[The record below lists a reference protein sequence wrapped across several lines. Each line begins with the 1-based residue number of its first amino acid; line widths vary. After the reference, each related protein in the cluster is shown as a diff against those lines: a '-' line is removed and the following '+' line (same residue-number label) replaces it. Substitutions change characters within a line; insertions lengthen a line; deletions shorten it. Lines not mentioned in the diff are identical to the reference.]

1 MKTFLFLVLSSILL
15 SGCQVKEE
23 HNISEKPKEPVKKK
37 STVDSSGIVSNLSE
51 TEFEGIYSLNSNEN
65 IFRVCSNPDTVY
77 WVKDGTG
84 KLKEL
89 YEKFHSSKNYYG
101 AVVAKLKGEIV
112 PTEIQKHKEKYPRTI
127 VVNEVIDVQKKNFR
141 NTCMKYD
148 FWALGNEP
156 NWSLQISGSEKLI
169 ELIDYSNDKTYN
181 FFYEEPKNENGIIIY
196 AAHNKIQRISIDIF
210 VKKEEC
216 SDTMSDEKYDYSVE
230 VKLSSGIILK
240 GCGIKGK

>member
-1 MKTFLFLVLSSILL
+1 M
-15 SGCQVKEE
+15 
-23 HNISEKPKEPVKKK
+23 
-37 STVDSSGIVSNLSE
+37 
-51 TEFEGIYSLNSNEN
+51 
-65 IFRVCSNPDTVY
+65 Y

-89 YEKFHSSKNYYG
+89 YEKFHSSKNYSG
-101 AVVAKLKGEIV
+101 AVVAKLQGEIV